1 MIFVAQI
8 ISIFVRVARGLVALT
23 AIGLVVW
30 SFYWVAT
37 RPLRTTKLAPGQIQ
51 LKVLHWGD
59 SNEDKIVAEL
69 LAEFERRNPDI
80 RTLRINPGMADA
92 YVNKCQT
99 MFASGEP
106 PDVMYVGYE
115 KLADWASK
123 GLLAEIEPWMRRDA
137 EQGAPDAID
146 ASDYYPQV
154 LDCFRFDEQLQIAG
168 RGKLFGI
175 AKDFTTVGFYYN
187 IDLFRRAGAP
197 LPHADWTWDDFLA
210 AARTVARLDNCH
222 GAEFNTWEAAIRC
235 YVWTQGV
242 DFASPDWREFLLS
255 DPSLRRE
262 LERLRGW
269 FFDERRTLFSAKTQL
284 ETGQDPFLSGRIG
297 MTGPFGRW
305 KVPSYRHITD
315 FEWDFA
321 PLPRGK
327 NRANGIFTTSW
338 SMSSVSK
345 HPEEAWRLIRFLCG
359 KPGQEMMCKTA
370 LAIPTLRSVAE
381 GPHFLDP
388 LAKPENDQAYLDG
401 VPYARP
407 IDWPAD
413 PRYLHHLRV
422 RLEDVFKSG
431 AMSVTTAMEQVE
443 RDWSS
448 FRSENE
454 SAAVSKTAQRV
465 DWRATAQWIL
475 WPLLIALIGLAI
487 WWVATQPGSLA
498 RREERAGVAL
508 LSPWVIGFIAFTAV
522 PIILSLLLSFM
533 RWNGLT
539 PLEQASWVG
548 THNYRHMLLH
558 DAGFHHSLLKTAYYV
573 VLAVPLGQ
581 AAALGAALLMA
592 RDLRGIGLFRSIW
605 YLPSVLAGVGVAVLW
620 QWVFHH
626 EYGLL
631 NAILMRPA
639 EWLGTRPPKWFT
651 SDAAV
656 WGVPAFVI
664 MSLWSVGGTMMIYLA
679 GLKGISRDL
688 YEAAEIDGA
697 TGTGRFWNVTLPML
711 SPVIFFNTIIA
722 LINAFQVFT
731 QAYVMTGG
739 GPGDATRFY
748 VFYLFNQAFD
758 FHEMGYASGMAW
770 LLLLLI
776 LGLTLLVMRGSHR
789 FVHYEGMRS

>member
-1 MIFVAQI
+1 MTFVSRFLSVLGRI
-8 ISIFVRVARGLVALT
+8 ARGAVAVF
-23 AIGLVVW
+23 AVGLVLW

-37 RPLRTTKLAPGQIQ
+37 RPLRAERLAPGQIR
-51 LKVLHWGD
+51 LTVLHWGD
-59 SNEDKIVAEL
+59 SDEDKIVAEL
-69 LAEFERRNPDI
+69 LADFERRNPDI
-80 RTLRINPGMADA
+80 KTLRINPGMADA

-99 MFASGEP
+99 MFASGDP

-123 GLLAEIEPWMRRDA
+123 GLLAEIEPWMRRDTERGDA
-137 EQGAPDAID
+137 EAID
-146 ASDYYPQV
+146 VGDYYPQV

-168 RGKLFGI
+168 RGKLYGI

-187 IDLFRRAGAP
+187 VDLFRQAGAA
-197 LPHADWTWDDFLA
+197 LPHADWTWDEFLT
-210 AARTVARLDNCH
+210 AARTIAKRDNCY

-242 DFASPDWREFLLS
+242 DFASPDWREFRLA
-255 DPSLRRE
+255 DPLLRRE
-262 LERLRGW
+262 LDRMRSW
-269 FFDERRTLFSAKTQL
+269 FFDEKRTLFSAKTQL

-305 KVPSYRHITD
+305 KVPTYRHITD

-327 NRANGIFTTSW
+327 QAANGIFTTSW
-338 SMSSVSK
+338 SMSSASK
-345 HPEEAWRLIRFLCG
+345 HPDAAWRLIRYLCG
-359 KPGQEMMCKTA
+359 KPGQELMCKTA

-381 GPHFLDP
+381 SPLFLDP
-388 LAKPENDQAYLDG
+388 AAKPDNDRAYLDG

-431 AMSVTTAMEQVE
+431 ALPVSAAMDQVE

-448 FRSENE
+448 FRAENE
-454 SAAVSKTAQRV
+454 SAAKLKSVERV
-465 DWRATAQWIL
+465 NWRSTTMWIL
-475 WPLLIALIGLAI
+475 VPLFGALATLAL
-487 WWVATQPGSLA
+487 WWTVTQPGRLA
-498 RREERAGVAL
+498 RREERAGRAL
-508 LSPWVIGFIAFTAV
+508 ISPWVIGFFAFTAF
-522 PIILSLLLSFM
+522 PIVLSLLLSFM

-539 PLEQASWVG
+539 PLDHASWVG
-548 THNYRHMLLH
+548 MNNYRHMLLH
-558 DAGFHHSLLKTAYYV
+558 DAGFHHSLMKTAYYV

-592 RDLRGIGLFRSIW
+592 RESRGIGVFRSIW

-631 NAILMRPA
+631 NALLMRPA
-639 EWLGTRPPKWFT
+639 GWIGAHPPKWFT
-651 SDAAV
+651 SDAGV

-697 TGTGRFWNVTLPML
+697 TGKSRFWNVTLPML

-776 LGLTLLVMRGSHR
+776 LGLTLLVMRGSQR
-789 FVHYEGMRS
+789 FVHYEGMKT